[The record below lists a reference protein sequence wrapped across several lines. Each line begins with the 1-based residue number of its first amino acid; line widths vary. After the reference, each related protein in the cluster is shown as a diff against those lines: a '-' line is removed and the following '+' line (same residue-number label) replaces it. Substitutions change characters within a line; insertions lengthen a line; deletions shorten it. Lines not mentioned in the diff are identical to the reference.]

1 MAGVIGIPEPV
12 SSENIPPGI
21 DQVGTGCR
29 ISDTVSVY
37 TDISHSERGRIVL
50 GDEVILLDHVRL
62 VTGDT
67 RTNKEAFIH
76 MGSRIIVNVGCYL
89 SGEGGLRI
97 EDEVLIGPGAKLLS
111 AGHEYDNK
119 PVSIYRHSLTYG
131 TVTVEKGAWI
141 GAGAIILEGVSVGK
155 GAVVGAA
162 SVVTKNVPAFSV
174 VAGNPARVIKWREGF
189 RPKTPVFLRL
199 LKRIKRVIRG
209 LGS

>member
-1 MAGVIGIPEPV
+1 MADIIGIPELATP
-12 SSENIPPGI
+12 ENIPPGI
-21 DQVGTGCR
+21 DKVGTGCR
-29 ISDTVSVY
+29 ISDTVTVY
-37 TDISHSERGRIVL
+37 TDLSHKKRGRIVL
-50 GDEVILLDHVRL
+50 GDDVILLDHVRL

-67 RTNKEAFIH
+67 RTNKGAFIH

-89 SGEGGLRI
+89 SGEGGLQI

-111 AGHEYDNK
+111 AGHDYDHE
-119 PVSIYRHSLTYG
+119 PVSIYQHGLTYG

-141 GAGAIILEGVSVGK
+141 GAGATILEGVTVGK

-162 SVVTKNVPAFSV
+162 SVVTKDVPAFSV

-189 RPKTPVFLRL
+189 RPKPSVFLHL
-199 LKRIKRVIRG
+199 LKRIKGAIRG